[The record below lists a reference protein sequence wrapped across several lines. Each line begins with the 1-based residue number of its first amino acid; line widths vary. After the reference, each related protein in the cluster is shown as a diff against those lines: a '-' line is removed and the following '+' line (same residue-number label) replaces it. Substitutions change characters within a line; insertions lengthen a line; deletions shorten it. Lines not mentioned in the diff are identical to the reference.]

1 MLLRVRLSV
10 QIACRCTV
18 PNIDNLP
25 IFISVYEKSVNRRN
39 LPHCC
44 FWFVSVI
51 SEMYVVIKLS
61 SLSLSLCVCV
71 CVWVCVGVCV
81 CMCVCVCGG
90 VCVCVC
96 VCPSEK
102 TETFSGLMQSSVL
115 GKGVKHKLKA

>member
-71 CVWVCVGVCV
+71 CV
-81 CMCVCVCGG
+81 CVCVCETERAMRER
-90 VCVCVC
+90 VRERERERERTRE
-96 VCPSEK
+96 SE
-102 TETFSGLMQSSVL
+102 LR
-115 GKGVKHKLKA
+115 AAIIW